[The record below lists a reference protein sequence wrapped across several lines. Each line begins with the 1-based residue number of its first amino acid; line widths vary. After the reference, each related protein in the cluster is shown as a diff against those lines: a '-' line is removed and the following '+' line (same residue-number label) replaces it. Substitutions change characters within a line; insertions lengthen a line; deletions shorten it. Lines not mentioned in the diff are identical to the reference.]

1 VNDDTVPS
9 PEEAEEELLPHYLVE
24 LAGELYA
31 LPRSTDTSLSWVQ
44 RPHEPTYL
52 PTLPAWC
59 LGLISERNIPVL
71 LIDLRAVL
79 GLPPRTGQ
87 EPSDQSRHVF
97 VDRAGDTLGLLV
109 DRTRR
114 FRRLPRQAATM
125 EGEFISGMVHGDDGI
140 IRILDLEAIWRFI
153 LAELG
158 APTTHQAVA

>member
-1 VNDDTVPS
+1 VNDAEAPS
-9 PEEAEEELLPHYLVE
+9 REEGEEELLPHYLIE

-31 LPRSTDTSLSWVQ
+31 LPRSADINLSWVQ
-44 RPHEPTYL
+44 RPQEPTYL

-79 GLPPRTGQ
+79 GLSPRTGQ
-87 EPSDQSRHVF
+87 ESSDQTRHVF
-97 VDRAGDTLGLLV
+97 VERAGDTLGLLV

-114 FRRLPRQAATM
+114 FRRLPRQPVTAA
-125 EGEFISGMVHGDDGI
+125 GEFISGMVHAEEGL

-153 LAELG
+153 LLELG
-158 APTTHQAVA
+158 APTPREAVA